1 MLLIV
6 VYSLK
11 KALLR
16 LLVCIASGKTSGYA
30 QSTEIVKT
38 MNIQKLLRVC
48 FLYIIATMPL
58 AAHAASATGGLG
70 SGRLLP
76 GLAALAGLGGIII
89 GWRARNGRSQT
100 RALVAGI
107 LGLSGLLI
115 GVLHAA
121 NAAGGFGTGNGLAGA
136 IVAMLLGLASTVI
149 GLIGL
154 VRSRHIAK

>member
-1 MLLIV
+1 MDT
-6 VYSLK
+6 K
-11 KALLR
+11 
-16 LLVCIASGKTSGYA
+16 
-30 QSTEIVKT
+30 
-38 MNIQKLLRVC
+38 KLLRVC
-48 FLYIIATMPL
+48 LLYIISVMPL
-58 AAHAASATGGLG
+58 AAQAASGTGGLG

-76 GLAALAGLGGIII
+76 GLAALAGLAGIII
-89 GWRARNGRSQT
+89 GWRARNGSSQT

-107 LGLSGLLI
+107 SGLSSLLI

-154 VRSRHIAK
+154 VRFRRLAK